1 MKVIIIGGVAGG
13 ASAAARLR
21 RLNEEAEII
30 ILERGQHISYA
41 NCGLPYHIGGVIED
55 VSQLLL
61 QTPESF
67 KARFNVDVRVLNEA
81 VRIDRVNKTVTVKDL
96 STGRVYEESYDKL
109 ILSPGAKPI
118 RPGIKGLDQ
127 EKVFVLRDVAD
138 TVRISAFVERTRPR
152 KAAIIGGGYIG
163 IELAENLHNKGLDVT
178 VLEMADHIIAP
189 LDIEMAHIV
198 EDHIRQLGVDLQLGC
213 QASVIEDKGNCML
226 LSYSK
231 GALDADMVLVCTGV
245 VPENA
250 LAVGCGLELGFRG
263 TVAVDDRMLT
273 SDPDIYA
280 VGDVVEID
288 EFLTK
293 DKRHIPLAGPA
304 NKQGRIAADQI
315 CGIDSRYKGTQGSTV
330 LKAFDLTVACTGINE
345 ATAKRA
351 GLNYD
356 KVYLSAGSHAGYY
369 PGAKALAMKVLFDKS
384 DGRILGAQIIG
395 EEGADKRCDVLAVAI
410 RAGMK
415 SADLTELELC
425 YAPPYSSAKD
435 PVNMTGYV
443 IENILGGK
451 VKNFH
456 WDELHKLDPKEVTL
470 LDVRDRYEFAFGR
483 ADGFKNIPLDQL
495 RSRINELDAN
505 KKTYVCCRSGLRS
518 YIACRI
524 LTAHGIDCYNISG
537 GFSFYEHVVR

>member
-1 MKVIIIGGVAGG
+1 
-13 ASAAARLR
+13 
-21 RLNEEAEII
+21 
-30 ILERGQHISYA
+30 
-41 NCGLPYHIGGVIED
+41 
-55 VSQLLL
+55 
-61 QTPESF
+61 
-67 KARFNVDVRVLNEA
+67 
-81 VRIDRVNKTVTVKDL
+81 
-96 STGRVYEESYDKL
+96 
-109 ILSPGAKPI
+109 
-118 RPGIKGLDQ
+118 
-127 EKVFVLRDVAD
+127 
-138 TVRISAFVERTRPR
+138 
-152 KAAIIGGGYIG
+152 
-163 IELAENLHNKGLDVT
+163 
-178 VLEMADHIIAP
+178 
-189 LDIEMAHIV
+189 
-198 EDHIRQLGVDLQLGC
+198 
-213 QASVIEDKGNCML
+213 
-226 LSYSK
+226 
-231 GALDADMVLVCTGV
+231 
-245 VPENA
+245 
-250 LAVGCGLELGFRG
+250 
-263 TVAVDDRMLT
+263 
-273 SDPDIYA
+273 
-280 VGDVVEID
+280 
-288 EFLTK
+288 
-293 DKRHIPLAGPA
+293 
-304 NKQGRIAADQI
+304 QGRIAADQI

-330 LKAFDLTVACTGINE
+330 LKVFDLTVACTGINE

-435 PVNMTGYV
+435 PVNMAGYV

>member
-21 RLNEEAEII
+21 RLNEDAEII

-41 NCGLPYHIGGVIED
+41 NCGLPYHIGGVIEG

-81 VRIDRVNKTVTVKDL
+81 IRIDRVNKTVTVKDL
-96 STGRVYEESYDKL
+96 PTGRVYEESYDKL

-118 RPGIKGLDQ
+118 RPAIEGLDQ
-127 EKVFVLRDVAD
+127 DRVFMLRDVAD

-178 VLEMADHIIAP
+178 VLEMADHIIGP

-198 EDHIRQLGVDLQLGC
+198 EDHMRQLGVDLQLGC

-231 GALDADMVLVCTGV
+231 GALDADMVVVCTGV

-250 LAVGCGLELGFRG
+250 LAAGCGLELGFRG

-293 DKRHIPLAGPA
+293 DRRHIPLAGPA

>member
-127 EKVFVLRDVAD
+127 EKVFMLRDVAD

-330 LKAFDLTVACTGINE
+330 LKVFDLTVACTGINE

-435 PVNMTGYV
+435 PVNMAGYV

>member
-127 EKVFVLRDVAD
+127 EKVFMLRDVAD

-330 LKAFDLTVACTGINE
+330 
-345 ATAKRA
+345 
-351 GLNYD
+351 
-356 KVYLSAGSHAGYY
+356 
-369 PGAKALAMKVLFDKS
+369 
-384 DGRILGAQIIG
+384 
-395 EEGADKRCDVLAVAI
+395 
-410 RAGMK
+410 
-415 SADLTELELC
+415 
-425 YAPPYSSAKD
+425 
-435 PVNMTGYV
+435 
-443 IENILGGK
+443 
-451 VKNFH
+451 
-456 WDELHKLDPKEVTL
+456 
-470 LDVRDRYEFAFGR
+470 
-483 ADGFKNIPLDQL
+483 
-495 RSRINELDAN
+495 
-505 KKTYVCCRSGLRS
+505 
-518 YIACRI
+518 
-524 LTAHGIDCYNISG
+524 
-537 GFSFYEHVVR
+537 